1 MQRLRDYLFQFFCTD
16 AIKKMERKLHI
27 ANRQIDLLE
36 ASLEV
41 KNRTIDVLKL
51 GIESWK
57 RQADYYQT
65 KYELLKVETESPDLS
80 FAEGTPFKTY
90 EILPYGELDWVSAA
104 DPEYLAYSK
113 DDWLT
118 ILGLI
123 QPRVK
128 GLWRK
133 NIWDCDNFSELMHA
147 YTALAFRDSG
157 MELQGYICIAWS
169 TTHAYN
175 IFITDEEA
183 FYVYEPQTGKVV
195 GLMDELDGRYG
206 TRIMLLPH

>member
-1 MQRLRDYLFQFFCTD
+1 MPDLRNYLTQYFCTD
-16 AIKKMERKLHI
+16 IVKKMERKLHI

-36 ASLEV
+36 ASV
-41 KNRTIDVLKL
+41 TAKDRTVDVLKL
-51 GIESWK
+51 STEAWK
-57 RQADYYQT
+57 RQADYYQA
-65 KYELLKVETESPDLS
+65 KYELLKVETDSPDLS
-80 FAEGTPFKTY
+80 FAEGRPLKTCDV
-90 EILPYGELDWVSAA
+90 LPYGELDWVSAA

-118 ILGLI
+118 MLGLI

-133 NIWDCDNFSELMHA
+133 NVWDCDNFSELLHA

-157 MELQGYICIAWS
+157 MKLQGYFCIAWS

-175 IFITDEEA
+175 AFITNAEQ

-195 GLMDELDGRYG
+195 GEMSACDGRYD
-206 TRIMLLPH
+206 TRILLLPH